1 MTLDELGS
9 PVFIQRLV
17 ISLLTEEGFDAASKL
32 AMCESVAQG
41 FLPQKLTNEAVLLTR
56 RNTLVRVGRLF
67 PALLARKS
75 FGEDGLRH
83 TVLIGGL
90 VL

>member
-17 ISLLTEEGFDAASKL
+17 ISPLTEEGFDAASKL

-56 RNTLVRVGRLF
+56 KTTLVRVVDSFLLF
-67 PALLARKS
+67 WPESLLERT
-75 FGEDGLRH
+75 D
-83 TVLIGGL
+83 
-90 VL
+90 